1 MSKRAVIKRAA
12 NEEYEL
18 EQEKDMNE
26 QKNDLNSIP
35 SDGFCDE
42 DLQENIVGSERLYH
56 GRVLDLERL
65 QVSLPD
71 GSVQTREVVRHHG
84 GAAILALNA
93 ESEVLLVRQFRAA
106 TGEILCEIPAG
117 KLELNED
124 PLLCAQRELAEETGY
139 HARKWQKLS
148 TMFPSPGYTSERLH
162 LYLAEELS
170 PGEQHLDQGEFLH
183 AFRLPFSEAL
193 KWVEDGRICDA
204 KSALALLQ
212 TAMILQK
219 RQETPKIR

>member
-1 MSKRAVIKRAA
+1 MSKRAVTK
-12 NEEYEL
+12 EYEQ
-18 EQEKDMNE
+18 EQVEDMNE
-26 QKNDLNSIP
+26 QKNDLSSLP
-35 SDGFCDE
+35 LEGAFDK

-56 GRVLDLERL
+56 GRILDLERL

-71 GSVQTREVVRHHG
+71 GVVQTREVVRHHG

-93 ESEVLLVRQFRAA
+93 EGEVLLVRQFRAA

-117 KLELNED
+117 KLEPEED
-124 PLLCAQRELAEETGY
+124 PLICAQRELAEETGY
-139 HARKWQKLS
+139 HAKKWQKLS
-148 TMFPSPGYTSERLH
+148 AMFPSPGYTSELLH

-183 AFRLPFSEAL
+183 AFRLPFCEAL
-193 KWVEDGRICDA
+193 KWVEGGRICDA

-219 RQETPKIR
+219 RQEAEKNTMRHMK